1 MKKMGSKKRLLVS
14 TLIVVTFAFLTG
26 GAAFYST
33 FWLEATATRE
43 GELDSILTR
52 ENQTIFEPVLP
63 NEHVSL
69 PSDFRF
75 HPEYQHE
82 WWHYFAKL
90 KDEQGKIYNVQWS
103 YFRVATDERETSGWQ
118 NPQLYISHVVVSHGS
133 HVWKEQR
140 VARGGIGQA
149 GMINRPFRLWIDNW
163 TWRSLGATPFP
174 GNLNVNTDTFGLELN
189 TMTSGPPFVVNG
201 DKGFQVKHALQSVAS
216 FSFSAPFL
224 KVKGS
229 LSLNGKR
236 FSVTGSAWAQKEWG
250 GSGLIGEGGQQGWDW
265 FVFNLDDGRALTVS
279 RYRHHGQTPHVFGT
293 LSTRSGKVINLSD
306 DDISIEPMQVTSLSN
321 GRRLPLQWIINIP
334 KHQINLTTRIIKS
347 DMWLSF
353 VIPYWEGPTLA
364 SGSNEAWGGFMQL
377 TGY

>member
-26 GAAFYST
+26 AAFYST

-43 GELDSILTR
+43 SELDSILTR

-189 TMTSGPPFVVNG
+189 TMTSGPFVVNG

-229 LSLNGKR
+229 LSLNGK
-236 FSVTGSAWAQKEWG
+236 
-250 GSGLIGEGGQQGWDW
+250 
-265 FVFNLDDGRALTVS
+265 
-279 RYRHHGQTPHVFGT
+279 
-293 LSTRSGKVINLSD
+293 
-306 DDISIEPMQVTSLSN
+306 
-321 GRRLPLQWIINIP
+321 
-334 KHQINLTTRIIKS
+334 
-347 DMWLSF
+347 
-353 VIPYWEGPTLA
+353 
-364 SGSNEAWGGFMQL
+364 
-377 TGY
+377 